1 MKICFLIHEESWEK
15 HSVVHGCLFHLLF
28 NKGSVPLGENSSN
41 RNYFIDG
48 KHSMDNFN
56 TTESHRFSW
65 LGKLCM
71 HKKATVKSHSNEKE

>member
-1 MKICFLIHEESWEK
+1 MIYQTK
-15 HSVVHGCLFHLLF
+15 HIKRASGKAFSCPWLFTHLLF
-28 NKGSVPLGENSSN
+28 NKRTAPPGENSSN
-41 RNYFIDG
+41 RIYFIDS

-65 LGKLCM
+65 LGKLHR